1 MKFITFTANP
11 ALDWHIDVDALKPGK
26 MARASSESVF
36 AGGKGVNVARILNRL
51 GKQTCAL
58 YPGGGFSCVEHS
70 SILTA
75 EGVTHRI
82 FPVPGALRRNVV
94 IAAGKTGEAFKIN
107 SPGSSFPEGKEK
119 ELRNWIL
126 GLCEEGDWLILSGSL
141 PPGLPDDFYASVLE
155 ESRRQD
161 IITVLDSSGDALRKG
176 AAAKPHIV
184 KPNLS
189 ELSALSGKRFESLD
203 EVERDPAVRGL
214 IDGADILVSGGGE
227 GAVLFAEADEG
238 TWRGRCAIT
247 APHLTVGGGDSLLG
261 AFCAARAGGKPPG
274 EALHHALAVAS
285 ATAAAPPHRLA
296 SLQEVESIRQSCT
309 VWQV

>member
-11 ALDWHIDVDALKPGK
+11 ALDWHIEVDALKSGEI
-26 MARASSESVF
+26 ARASSESVF
-36 AGGKGVNVARILNRL
+36 AGGKGVNVARILHRL
-51 GKQTCAL
+51 GKHACAL

-70 SILTA
+70 SILTG

-82 FPVPGALRRNVV
+82 FPIPGSLRINVV

-119 ELRNWIL
+119 ELRRWIL
-126 GLCEEGDWLILSGSL
+126 GHCDEGDWLILSGSL
-141 PPGLPDDFYASVLE
+141 PPGLPDDFYAAMLE
-155 ESRRQD
+155 ESHRHN

-176 AAAKPHIV
+176 IAAKPHII

-189 ELSALSGKRFESLD
+189 ELSALTGKPCTSLD
-203 EVERDPAVRGL
+203 EVERDPAVRTL
-214 IDGADILVSGGGE
+214 IDGAEILVSGGGE
-227 GAVLFAEADEG
+227 GAVLFAEADGG
-238 TWRGRCAIT
+238 TWRGRCTIT

-261 AFCAARAGGKPPG
+261 AFCAARAEGKPPG
-274 EALHHALAVAS
+274 EALHHAVAVAS
-285 ATAAAPPHRLA
+285 ATAMAPLHRLA
-296 SLQEVESIRQSCT
+296 SLQEVESIRQRCT